1 MWYLHNAIS
10 EKMVDYLC
18 QKSVW
23 KAQSMESGVAWYFN
37 TFDEQSLSDS
47 CNSVAESSLF
57 KHKFIVFRRNDISF
71 IFNVD
76 RQKKKKS
83 TCKYK
88 FWKINSFFYSI
99 MYLYVS
105 LCHLLNSA

>member
-1 MWYLHNAIS
+1 
-10 EKMVDYLC
+10 
-18 QKSVW
+18 
-23 KAQSMESGVAWYFN
+23 MESGVAWYFN

-47 CNSVAESSLF
+47 CNSVAESSMF